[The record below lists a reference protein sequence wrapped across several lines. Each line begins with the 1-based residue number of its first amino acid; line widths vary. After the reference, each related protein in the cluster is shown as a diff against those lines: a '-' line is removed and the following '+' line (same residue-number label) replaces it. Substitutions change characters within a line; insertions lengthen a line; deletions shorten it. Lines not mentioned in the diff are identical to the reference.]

1 MTASRRNR
9 RYESQLRAEQATA
22 TKARVVA
29 AARAVFLRTGYAASS
44 IVAIAREARVSRETV
59 YQSYGTKANLLKA
72 VYDAAV
78 VGDTDPIP
86 VAERP
91 AYQAMLAD
99 PDPHSVLR
107 TFGRLSAE
115 LESRIG
121 PILVL
126 IQAGGEDPDL
136 AQLVA
141 TTRQE
146 RLASVRELLTHL
158 QEVAGRPA
166 DADFERIVDV
176 VWTLISPE
184 VTHLLVDQRG
194 WSAEQ
199 YGTWLGTTI
208 ATLALAGRTDRD
220 ADAG

>member
-9 RYESQLRAEQATA
+9 KYESPLRFEQAAA
-22 TKARVVA
+22 TKARIVA
-29 AARAVFLRTGYAASS
+29 AARWSS
-44 IVAIAREARVSRETV
+44 CARVTPPARSWPSRQEAQVSRETV
-59 YQSYGTKANLLKA
+59 YQAYGTKANLLKA

-78 VGDTDPIP
+78 VGDTDPIT

-91 AYQAMLAD
+91 AYRAMLAD
-99 PDPHSVLR
+99 PDPHSALR

-115 LESRIG
+115 LVSRIG

-126 IQAGGEDPDL
+126 IQEGGDDPDL

-146 RLASVRELLTHL
+146 RLTSVRELLTHL
-158 QEVAGRPA
+158 QQVAGRPA
-166 DADFERIVDV
+166 DADFERTVDV

-184 VTHLLVDQRG
+184 VTLLLVDQRG

-199 YGTWLGTTI
+199 YGTWLGRTI
-208 ATLALAGRTDRD
+208 ATLALGPRT
-220 ADAG
+220 